1 MALNAPEGATL
12 FTLDLP
18 PDLSADEVAGTFY
31 HDSPN
36 SGFHTMVASGT
47 QRQVGLALQ
56 YYEGSSRINQLFGD
70 SATMDFSPYW
80 DSIDL
85 FFIDGCHEYKMALTD
100 TRAAWRCVK
109 PGGVLVWHDYHWPS
123 VQAAVA
129 EAALGVPVTY
139 VEGTSVA
146 YTQRPA

>member
-1 MALNAPEGATL
+1 
-12 FTLDLP
+12 
-18 PDLSADEVAGTFY
+18 
-31 HDSPN
+31 
-36 SGFHTMVASGT
+36 MVSSGT
-47 QRQVGLALQ
+47 QRQIGLALQ
-56 YYEGSSRINQLFGD
+56 YYQGSSQINQLFGD
-70 SATMDFSPYW
+70 SAKMDFSPYW

-139 VEGTSVA
+139 VDGTSIA
-146 YTQRPA
+146 YTRRPA